1 MWTAPGL
8 RELVRVWVGSSGLS
22 SRPHMTAAK
31 MVFRAA
37 SSKQG
42 RGL

>member
-1 MWTAPGL
+1 M
-8 RELVRVWVGSSGLS
+8 SGLW
-22 SRPHMTAAK
+22 SRPHMIAAK

-37 SSKQG
+37 NSKQG